1 MTRLKL
7 LIFLQNIPHLSSKVI
22 SKITDKKGMIKTY
35 FYFFLL
41 FLTFQEASAQRV
53 PRPGGGGEDIEVNG
67 EKYSKSE
74 IDSFYKLFKLQL
86 KKCDPKRKVKMDFDH
101 VFHYLFERHI
111 ETIMKD
117 KHLAKKPDDYC
128 HKENGNII
136 DCLLSKR
143 LKQSL
148 KTLIDNNY
156 VKNYLKKQKGLSK
169 KEINE
174 RIEFLTHLT
183 EK

>member
-1 MTRLKL
+1 
-7 LIFLQNIPHLSSKVI
+7 
-22 SKITDKKGMIKTY
+22 MIKAY

-41 FLTFQEASAQRV
+41 FLTLQEASAQRV
-53 PRPGGGGEDIEVNG
+53 PRPGGGGEDIEISG
-67 EKYSKSE
+67 ERNLKSE
-74 IDSFYKLFKLQL
+74 IDSFNKLFKQQL

-101 VFHYLFERHI
+101 VYHYLFERHI
-111 ETIMKD
+111 ESIMKD
-117 KHLAKKPDDYC
+117 KHILKRTDDYC
-128 HKENGNII
+128 HRDKGDQI
-136 DCLLSKR
+136 DFILSKDM
-143 LKQSL
+143 KKSL
-148 KTLIDNNY
+148 KTFIDNNY

>member
-1 MTRLKL
+1 
-7 LIFLQNIPHLSSKVI
+7 
-22 SKITDKKGMIKTY
+22 MIKTY

-67 EKYSKSE
+67 EKYSRPE
-74 IDSFYKLFKLQL
+74 IDSFYKIFKLQL

-101 VFHYLFERHI
+101 IYHYLFERHI
-111 ETIMKD
+111 ESIMKN
-117 KHLAKKPDDYC
+117 KHILKKTDDYC
-128 HKENGNII
+128 HKDKGERI
-136 DCLLSKR
+136 DCILSKDM
-143 LKQSL
+143 KQSL
-148 KTLIDNNY
+148 KVLIDTNY
-156 VKNYLKKQKGLSK
+156 VKNHFKKQKGLSK

-174 RIEFLTHLT
+174 RIEFLTHLI